1 MNQLFLRKSQE
12 NQERSTDTR
21 LY

>member
-12 NQERSTDTR
+12 NQERNTDTR